1 MHTIYGIRLEM
12 EYRNDFDDTT
22 NYDTSFKVLDA
33 YDYSS
38 ISTIDVKR
46 SLFDLSINGNGSL
59 IALVE
64 DQPSNEAKSETFVKI
79 YCVGMKKTEQDEEV
93 CDMNNENLVNNSSSN
108 QLPLNLSRLYENPL
122 AGDGGMGRTTGR
134 EGGVSVSLFATTAAS
149 GNGGVG
155 GHAAPRPRAAGG
167 INDVGIRIGGGGG
180 GGVGVGDGG
189 GPNGIEL
196 RNANQFAIRWHGN
209 NVEIVPPHLVGQR
222 QRHLQ
227 IQPQPQPRNPHH
239 HHHHHHQQNRPINN
253 SNNNNNN
260 SVADVLAAIEPDPI
274 EGARDGD
281 GGGGVGVGDGV
292 GVGNGNSN
300 GGAGAAQAHVNND
313 LIDDLFDLDDI
324 AVNLLSLLVG
334 R

>member
-1 MHTIYGIRLEM
+1 M

-46 SLFDLSINGNGSL
+46 SLFDLSVNGNGSL

-64 DQPSNEAKSETFVKI
+64 DQPSYETKSETFVKI

-93 CDMNNENLVNNSSSN
+93 CDMNTENLVNNSSSN
-108 QLPLNLSRLYENPL
+108 QLPNLTRLYENSG
-122 AGDGGMGRTTGR
+122 ASDGGMGRTTGR
-134 EGGVSVSLFATTAAS
+134 EGASISLFGTTAAS

-167 INDVGIRIGGGGG
+167 VNDVGVGNGNGGGGG
-180 GGVGVGDGG
+180 GGNGAVGNGG
-189 GPNGIEL
+189 ANAIEA

-222 QRHLQ
+222 QRQSQ
-227 IQPQPQPRNPHH
+227 IQPQPQPRN
-239 HHHHHHQQNRPINN
+239 HHHHQQNRTINN

-260 SVADVLAAIEPDPI
+260 RDADLRAALAPDPI
-274 EGARDGD
+274 EGVGG
-281 GGGGVGVGDGV
+281 GGGGVGNAG
-292 GVGNGNSN
+292 N
-300 GGAGAAQAHVNND
+300 GGAGAAQADVNND
-313 LIDDLFDLDDI
+313 LYDDLFDLDDI
-324 AVNLLSLLVG
+324 AINILSLLVG

>member
-12 EYRNDFDDTT
+12 EYRNDFDDSN

-46 SLFDLSINGNGSL
+46 SLYDLSVNGNGSL

-64 DQPSNEAKSETFVKI
+64 DQPSYEAKPETFVKI

-93 CDMNNENLVNNSSSN
+93 CDMSTENVVNNSSSN
-108 QLPLNLSRLYENPL
+108 QLPNLSRLYENV
-122 AGDGGMGRTTGR
+122 AASDGGMGRTTGR
-134 EGGVSVSLFATTAAS
+134 EGGASISLFGTTAAS

-167 INDVGIRIGGGGG
+167 VNDVGVGNGGG
-180 GGVGVGDGG
+180 GGVNVGNGGVGGG
-189 GPNGIEL
+189 GNANALEA
-196 RNANQFAIRWHGN
+196 RNANQVAVRWHGN
-209 NVEIVPPHLVGQR
+209 NIEIVPPYLVGQR
-222 QRHLQ
+222 QRQSQ
-227 IQPQPQPRNPHH
+227 IQPQPLPRN
-239 HHHHHHQQNRPINN
+239 HHHHQQNRNHN

-260 SVADVLAAIEPDPI
+260 NRDAGRRAALEPDTLA
-274 EGARDGD
+274 GAGD
-281 GGGGVGVGDGV
+281 GGGGGGRVGRIGRAG
-292 GVGNGNSN
+292 GN
-300 GGAGAAQAHVNND
+300 GGAGAAQANVNND
-313 LIDDLFDLDDI
+313 LNDLFDLDDI
-324 AVNLLSLLVG
+324 AINLLSLLVG